1 MFTLQGLI
9 TIRTSTIK
17 HNLMRCHMN
26 TKQMKESAKN
36 VVLAGL
42 GVVSI
47 AQKEATKAYDK
58 ASKEATKEYDNAA
71 KKANKFY
78 GTLLKEGKSLE
89 KKSKKSVDQLTNK
102 AESKFN
108 NIKSIA
114 NKRFNKI
121 ENVFETKVE
130 SALHK
135 LDIPTTDDLKGLSK
149 RVDTLIKE
157 IKKIDAKK
165 AA

>member
-1 MFTLQGLI
+1 
-9 TIRTSTIK
+9 
-17 HNLMRCHMN
+17 MN
-26 TKQMKESAKN
+26 TKQMKKSAKN

-47 AQKEATKAYDK
+47 AQKEATKAYNK
-58 ASKEATKEYDNAA
+58 ASKET
-71 KKANKFY
+71 NKFY
-78 GTLLKEGKSLE
+78 STLLKEGKSLE

-114 NKRFNKI
+114 SKRFNKI
-121 ENVFETKVE
+121 ENVFESKVE
-130 SALHK
+130 SALNK
-135 LDIPTTDDLKGLSK
+135 LDIPTVDDLKGLSK
-149 RVDTLIKE
+149 RVETLIKE
-157 IKKIDAKK
+157 IKKIDTKK

>member
-1 MFTLQGLI
+1 
-9 TIRTSTIK
+9 
-17 HNLMRCHMN
+17 MN

-36 VVLAGL
+36 AFLAGL

-58 ASKEATKEYDNAA
+58 ASKEA
-71 KKANKFY
+71 NKFY
-78 GTLLKEGKSLE
+78 GTLLKEGKSFE
-89 KKSKKSVDQLTNK
+89 KKSKKSVDQLTNQ
-102 AESKFN
+102 AEGKFN
-108 NIKSIA
+108 NFKNIA
-114 NKRFNKI
+114 TKQFNKI

-130 SALHK
+130 TALNK
-135 LDIPTTDDLKGLSK
+135 LDIPTSDDLKGLSK

-157 IKKIDAKK
+157 IKKIDTKK

>member
-1 MFTLQGLI
+1 
-9 TIRTSTIK
+9 
-17 HNLMRCHMN
+17 MN

-36 VVLAGL
+36 AVLAGL

-58 ASKEATKEYDNAA
+58 ATKEATKTYDKAS
-71 KKANKFY
+71 KEANKFY
-78 GTLLKEGKSLE
+78 NTLLKEGKSLE

-102 AESKFN
+102 AEGKLN
-108 NIKSIA
+108 NFKSIA
-114 NKRFNKI
+114 TKQFNKL
-121 ENVFETKVE
+121 ESVFETKVE
-130 SALHK
+130 RALHK
-135 LDIPTTDDLKGLSK
+135 LDIPTTDDVKGLSK

-157 IKKIDAKK
+157 IKKIDTKK

>member
-1 MFTLQGLI
+1 
-9 TIRTSTIK
+9 
-17 HNLMRCHMN
+17 MN

-36 VVLAGL
+36 AVLAGL

-47 AQKEATKAYDK
+47 AQKEATKAYEK
-58 ASKEATKEYDNAA
+58 ATKEVTKNYDKAT
-71 KKANKFY
+71 KEANKFY
-78 GTLLKEGKSLE
+78 NTLLKEGKSLE
-89 KKSKKSVDQLTNK
+89 KKSKKSVNQLTTK

-108 NIKSIA
+108 EYKGIA
-114 NKRFNKI
+114 NKRFNKL
-121 ENVFETKVE
+121 ESAFDNKVE

-135 LDIPTTDDLKGLSK
+135 LDIPTTDDLQGLSK

-157 IKKIDAKK
+157 IKKIDTKK

>member
-1 MFTLQGLI
+1 
-9 TIRTSTIK
+9 
-17 HNLMRCHMN
+17 MRCHMN
-26 TKQMKESAKN
+26 TNQVKESVKN

-47 AQKEATKAYDK
+47 AQKEATKVYGK
-58 ASKEATKEYDNAA
+58 VSKD
-71 KKANKFY
+71 ANELY

-102 AESKFN
+102 AEGKYKNFK
-108 NIKSIA
+108 NIATKQ
-114 NKRFNKI
+114 FNKF

-130 SALHK
+130 SALTK
-135 LDIPTTDDLKGLSK
+135 LDIPTADDLKGLTK

-157 IKKIDAKK
+157 IKKIDTKK